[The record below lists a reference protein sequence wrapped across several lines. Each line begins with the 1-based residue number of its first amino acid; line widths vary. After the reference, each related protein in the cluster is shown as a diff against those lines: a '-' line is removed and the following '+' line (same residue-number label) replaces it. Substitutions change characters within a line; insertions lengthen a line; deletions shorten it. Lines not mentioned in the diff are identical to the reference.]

1 MAGLSAR
8 VAPAR
13 GRAAE
18 TVLLRDR
25 TRIAVAVAGA
35 NFVLYALMTVAGWAG
50 WGGLQTAIT
59 HERSALGV
67 TLDGVVV
74 LVVNL
79 AFGAVVIAGTLAFRP
94 LSRRWPARLVV
105 VTGVS
110 AVASVPRMLAL
121 TAISSTPTGGAYV
134 AAVGTLGLAAG
145 VVGMSAG
152 LLSASLVDQA
162 RTEQQRREEEALRAA
177 RAVEELQD
185 EEIRV
190 RRLVFDQLH
199 GTLQF
204 HLVTVTAGL
213 DRVAE
218 QLASAGDD
226 DRAAEV
232 RHWTETI
239 EEIREEDVRSL
250 SHSVFPSGADLGP
263 QEAIEVLLRR
273 LPPQVDA
280 SIELGDRY
288 RDLVAREGLRMPMA
302 ERLVVIY
309 TVEEAVTNALRH
321 GRARTVTVRAD
332 AEPTADADRWVF
344 VTVVDD
350 DGTGPTDPAPELHGL
365 RRHLERIEYRGG
377 TLALGAGP
385 DGGGRLAFR
394 LPFTADPAAGDG
406 AS

>member
-1 MAGLSAR
+1 MAGLTAR
-8 VAPAR
+8 AAPASAQ
-13 GRAAE
+13 AAQA
-18 TVLLRDR
+18 VPSRDR
-25 TRIAVAVAGA
+25 TRIAVVVAGA
-35 NFVLYALMTVAGWAG
+35 NFVLYSLMTVAGWAG

-59 HERSALGV
+59 HEHSALGV
-67 TLDGVVV
+67 AVDGVVV
-74 LVVNL
+74 LLVNL
-79 AFGAVVIAGTLAFRP
+79 AFGAVVIAGTLAFRA
-94 LSRRWPARLVV
+94 LARRWPARILVV
-105 VTGVS
+105 TCVS
-110 AVASVPRMLAL
+110 AVASVPRILAL
-121 TAISSTPTGGAYV
+121 AAISSTPSGGAYV

-152 LLSASLVDQA
+152 LLAASLVDRA
-162 RTEQQRREEEALRAA
+162 WTEQQRREEEALRAA

-213 DRVAE
+213 DQVAE
-218 QLASAGDD
+218 QLEAAGDAP
-226 DRAAEV
+226 RAAAV
-232 RHWTETI
+232 RRWAETL
-239 EEIREEDVRSL
+239 EEIREDDVRSL

-263 QEAIEVLLRR
+263 QEAIGLLLRR

-288 RDLVAREGLRMPMA
+288 RDLVAEAGLRMPMA

-332 AEPTADADRWVF
+332 AEPTADPDRWVF
-344 VTVVDD
+344 VTEVDD
-350 DGTGPTDPAPELHGL
+350 DGTGPTETAPTLHGL

-377 TLALGAGP
+377 TLELGTNTG
-385 DGGGRLAFR
+385 GGGRLAFR
-394 LPFTADPAAGDG
+394 LPFTADPTAPGR
-406 AS
+406 